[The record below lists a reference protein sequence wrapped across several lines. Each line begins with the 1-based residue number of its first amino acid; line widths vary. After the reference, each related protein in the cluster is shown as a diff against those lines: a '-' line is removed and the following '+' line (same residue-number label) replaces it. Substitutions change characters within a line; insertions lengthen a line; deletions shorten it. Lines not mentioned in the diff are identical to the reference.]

1 MAKLSKD
8 YAQYGEAKSGGDRC
22 DECKWFRAGSCEVVK
37 GKIGPDM
44 WCRFWHGSGGKTRLV
59 RKQDADRDYVRRMR
73 SG

>member
-8 YAQYGEAKSGGDRC
+8 YAQYGEAK
-22 DECKWFRAGSCEVVK
+22 
-37 GKIGPDM
+37 
-44 WCRFWHGSGGKTRLV
+44 SGGKTRLV